1 MEGEGAAFATAAT
14 REILF
19 NRRGRPK
26 GPIRQRGVLWRLD
39 GAVWTLTNNCVR
51 TKRDAL
57 GVAQREACYGQELS
71 ELPSCVL

>member
-1 MEGEGAAFATAAT
+1 MKGEGAAFAIAAA

-26 GPIRQRGVLWRLD
+26 GLIRQRGVLWRLD

-51 TKRDAL
+51 TERDAL
-57 GVAQREACYGQELS
+57 GVARREAHYGQELS
-71 ELPSCVL
+71 ELPSYAL

>member
-1 MEGEGAAFATAAT
+1 MCVLGGDSLATAAT

-26 GPIRQRGVLWRLD
+26 GPIRQRGVLWLLD
-39 GAVWTLTNNCVR
+39 TAVWTLTNNCVR

-57 GVAQREACYGQELS
+57 GVAERGACHGQELS
-71 ELPSCVL
+71 D